1 MDVDS
6 WCNEEMEQDNT
17 QSDCR
22 EEGSAGGRCLC
33 RRRLRRTV
41 QGPSAL
47 GNSALRRGVRAAKAP
62 EGCAGTV
69 EEQEEGEQSWDPT
82 SERESEAVRSG
93 QGSRPGGIL
102 WVRSDMLFSTA

>member
-1 MDVDS
+1 M
-6 WCNEEMEQDNT
+6 
-17 QSDCR
+17 
-22 EEGSAGGRCLC
+22 
-33 RRRLRRTV
+33 

-62 EGCAGTV
+62 EGCAGTA